1 MGRRKKEEPFDPQK
15 ILSQIQELKGVK
27 KLDDDV
33 VYGALEFAIAK
44 AVAKQFEL
52 EVDPEVNIDRE
63 SGIMT
68 FLKAEI
74 EEVEEEVYDEELEEM
89 VVRIVENRY
98 VLEDEPL
105 EIDLRKLGRL
115 AMQIARQVMIQKLR
129 EAEWEIIFEEYYKL
143 KKQLITA
150 EIMNV
155 DEWGNLHLKLD
166 RGRTE
171 AIMPRKEQIPTE
183 QYMREGEGGK
193 PILAIILDV
202 KKEGKKK
209 DPRKSSSRV
218 RIILSRANKEF
229 VHRLFEREV
238 PEIKNKV
245 VSIKAIARV
254 AGIRTKLAVQS
265 NDLKVDGVGACVG
278 TKGNRINKITAELNN
293 EKIDVIHFSDDIET
307 MIFNALKPAKV
318 STITLDYDR
327 NRAMVVVPDDEL
339 KLAIGKKGINVK
351 LASELTNWHL
361 DIITSSQEGEL
372 EHRTIAKLLTVKGV
386 DYALAK
392 ELFDVGLNEFDEIL
406 EETLENLAEMIDGF
420 SPEDAKK
427 LQNAILDL
435 SEEDYYAKATPEQIE
450 EVKEIR
456 AQASGNGEDAQPA
469 TDETAE
475 PAKDDDSI
483 KPAEPEVETETV
495 DATKASE
502 KVEPIVEPIVEPVEE
517 QEEVTESAEK
527 TETTEPSEKPKKK
540 KPAKKAAKK
549 PSAKKTSK
557 KLKKVDA
564 DADKTSDNA
573 DDADKNAEKTNDTD
587 KASDKISDADKA
599 AADAIGSY
607 DPTDDEE

>member
-52 EVDPEVNIDRE
+52 EVDPEVSIDRE
-63 SGIMT
+63 TGIMT

-74 EEVEEEVYDEELEEM
+74 EEVEEEIYDEELEEM

-129 EAEWEIIFEEYYKL
+129 EAEWEIIFEEYYKQ
-143 KKQLITA
+143 KKQLVTA

-171 AIMPRKEQIPTE
+171 AVMPRKELIPTE

-202 KKEGKKK
+202 KKEGKRK
-209 DPRKSSSRV
+209 DSRKSSSRV

-245 VSIKAIARV
+245 VSIKAIARI

-293 EKIDVIHFSDDIET
+293 EKIDVIHYSDDIET

-372 EHRTIAKLLTVKGV
+372 EHRTIAKLLTVEGV

-406 EETLENLAEMIDGF
+406 EETLDNLAEMIGGF

-435 SEEDYYAKATPEQIE
+435 SEEDYYAKVTPEQIE
-450 EVKEIR
+450 EVKKSQTQSLNTDDSESAKDVEGAEIEKTV
-456 AQASGNGEDAQPA
+456 EDVQPA
-469 TDETAE
+469 TDETSA
-475 PAKDDDSI
+475 
-483 KPAEPEVETETV
+483 PAEDEASTKPEETETV
-495 DATKASE
+495 ESDVADVAETVKETDTVEPAKEPDTVEPAE
-502 KVEPIVEPIVEPVEE
+502 KVDSDDEVE
-517 QEEVTESAEK
+517 AEK
-527 TETTEPSEKPKKK
+527 PAEKPKKK
-540 KPAKKAAKK
+540 KPAKKATKKAPAKT
-549 PSAKKTSK
+549 ASK
-557 KLKKVDA
+557 KSKKVE
-564 DADKTSDNA
+564 SYLW
-573 DDADKNAEKTNDTD
+573 
-587 KASDKISDADKA
+587 ISRLLLFLPCPK
-599 AADAIGSY
+599 
-607 DPTDDEE
+607 

>member
-1 MGRRKKEEPFDPQK
+1 
-15 ILSQIQELKGVK
+15 
-27 KLDDDV
+27 
-33 VYGALEFAIAK
+33 
-44 AVAKQFEL
+44 
-52 EVDPEVNIDRE
+52 
-63 SGIMT
+63 
-68 FLKAEI
+68 
-74 EEVEEEVYDEELEEM
+74 
-89 VVRIVENRY
+89 
-98 VLEDEPL
+98 
-105 EIDLRKLGRL
+105 IDLRKLGRL
-115 AMQIARQVMIQKLR
+115 SMQIARQVMIQKLR
-129 EAEWEIIFEEYYKL
+129 EAEWEIIYEEYYKL

-171 AIMPRKEQIPTE
+171 AVMPRKEQIPTE

-202 KKEGKKK
+202 KKESKRK
-209 DPRKSSSRV
+209 DSRKSASRV

-245 VSIKAIARV
+245 VSIKAIARI

-318 STITLDYDR
+318 STIILDYDR

-372 EHRTIAKLLTVKGV
+372 EHRTIAKLLTVEGV
-386 DYALAK
+386 DYTLAK

-406 EETLENLAEMIDGF
+406 EESPENLEEMIGGFKADDG
-420 SPEDAKK
+420 KK
-427 LQNAILDL
+427 LQDAILDL
-435 SEEDYYAKATPEQIE
+435 SEEDYYAKVTPEQIE
-450 EVKEIR
+450 EVKKIR
-456 AQASGNGEDAQPA
+456 EQNASGGEGAEGVKTTEDAKP
-469 TDETAE
+469 T
-475 PAKDDDSI
+475 PDDDTTTEDA
-483 KPAEPEVETETV
+483 KPESAEATEPVKDEESADEPEASESTEIVE
-495 DATKASE
+495 DKASE
-502 KVEPIVEPIVEPVEE
+502 KVEKVEPVVEPE
-517 QEEVTESAEK
+517 AEK
-527 TETTEPSEKPKKK
+527 PTEKPKKK

-549 PSAKKTSK
+549 SPAKKAEK
-557 KLKKVDA
+557 KAPAKESDSDKAAADKS
-564 DADKTSDNA
+564 DADKA
-573 DDADKNAEKTNDTD
+573 AAE
-587 KASDKISDADKA
+587 KA

-607 DPTDDEE
+607 DPTDDE

>member
-52 EVDPEVNIDRE
+52 EVDPEVSIDRE
-63 SGIMT
+63 TGIMT

-74 EEVEEEVYDEELEEM
+74 EEVEEEIYDEELEEM

-129 EAEWEIIFEEYYKL
+129 EAEWEIIFEEYYKQ
-143 KKQLITA
+143 KKQLVTA

-171 AIMPRKEQIPTE
+171 AVMPRKELIPTE

-202 KKEGKKK
+202 KKEGKRK
-209 DPRKSSSRV
+209 DSRKSSSRV

-245 VSIKAIARV
+245 VSIKAIARI

-293 EKIDVIHFSDDIET
+293 EKIDVIHYSDDIET

-372 EHRTIAKLLTVKGV
+372 EHRTIAKLLTVEGV

-406 EETLENLAEMIDGF
+406 EETLDNLAEMIGGF

-435 SEEDYYAKATPEQIE
+435 SEEDYYAKVTPEQIE
-450 EVKEIR
+450 EVKKSQTQSLNTDDSESAKDVEGAEIEKTV
-456 AQASGNGEDAQPA
+456 EDVQPA
-469 TDETAE
+469 TDETSA
-475 PAKDDDSI
+475 
-483 KPAEPEVETETV
+483 PAEDEASTKPEETETV
-495 DATKASE
+495 ESDVADVAETVKETDTVEPAKEPDTVEPAE
-502 KVEPIVEPIVEPVEE
+502 KVDSDDEVE
-517 QEEVTESAEK
+517 AEK
-527 TETTEPSEKPKKK
+527 PAEKPKKK
-540 KPAKKAAKK
+540 KPAKKATKKAPAKT
-549 PSAKKTSK
+549 ASK
-557 KLKKVDA
+557 KSKKVDA
-564 DADKTSDNA
+564 
-573 DDADKNAEKTNDTD
+573 
-587 KASDKISDADKA
+587 
-599 AADAIGSY
+599 
-607 DPTDDEE
+607 